1 MNTIEIQQLIW
12 AFIFCIVTFQS
23 ARKMG
28 YSGLLWSFA
37 SILYIPLAFI
47 YLLAT
52 LPNRQLDKK
61 RKIEMFLL
69 QEQLARRR
77 YSYSSKSV
85 IIPEHTI
92 SDERTIN

>member
-1 MNTIEIQQLIW
+1 MNTTEIQQLIW
-12 AFIFCIVTFQS
+12 PCIFCIVTFQI

-37 SILYIPLAFI
+37 SILYRPLAFL
-47 YLLAT
+47 YLLST

-61 RKIEMFLL
+61 RKREMFLL

-77 YSYSSKSV
+77 YSYSNKSV

>member
-1 MNTIEIQQLIW
+1 METIEKQQLVW
-12 AFIFCIVTFQS
+12 GFIFFIVTFYS

-37 SILYIPLAFI
+37 SVFYRPLAFL
-47 YLLAT
+47 YLLTT

-61 RKIEMFLL
+61 RKREMFLL

-77 YSYSSKSV
+77 YSYSNKSV
-85 IIPEHTI
+85 TIPEHTI
-92 SDERTIN
+92 SDERTIG